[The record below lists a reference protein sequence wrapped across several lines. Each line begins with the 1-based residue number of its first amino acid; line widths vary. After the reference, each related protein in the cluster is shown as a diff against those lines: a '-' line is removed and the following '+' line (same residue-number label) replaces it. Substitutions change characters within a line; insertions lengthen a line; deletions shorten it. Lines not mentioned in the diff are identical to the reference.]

1 MAALLRTY
9 RQEVNALAHVEN
21 FKAYQ
26 ESDTGRAAYP
36 IACSS
41 GYPLGESGLPAWA
54 LWLRPGR
61 DWETG
66 IECTF
71 LDTVLL
77 LRLENDGAS
86 AVVLSETSWIQTVEA
101 SSLRAISENPE
112 MHTLLVEGK
121 LELRGEGLRFGVEC
135 RRVEAARRK

>member
-1 MAALLRTY
+1 MADLLRTY

-36 IACSS
+36 IARSS
-41 GYPLGESGLPAWA
+41 GYPLGESGSPAWA
-54 LWLRPGR
+54 LWLRPGE

-66 IECTF
+66 KECTF

-86 AVVLSETSWIQTVEA
+86 AVVLSETSWITPWRPLLFEL
-101 SSLRAISENPE
+101 SRTSTSLSPWTGR
-112 MHTLLVEGK
+112 
-121 LELRGEGLRFGVEC
+121 
-135 RRVEAARRK
+135 